1 MSAARRCC
9 VVAAFGLL
17 LLPHAVMAQ
26 DTVVVARNS
35 LGFRVGYAAT
45 PGEWSNSPMVPSV
58 KLYGAGFTYE
68 GDLEF
73 RIAPLWTLGVG
84 GGYVALNGSAWE
96 EYLREQGDV
105 VSVSAWAAHAE
116 LVIRPHIELGADDL
130 LKVDLGAA
138 AVFAGGSET
147 FASREYSYED
157 LPDYAFGGILGLEY
171 QHLLSKKFAV
181 SVRGSFL
188 LFPGALNSLGGMD
201 QTMMF
206 VPVTAGFRV
215 LF

>member
-9 VVAAFGLL
+9 VITAVAILL
-17 LLPHAVMAQ
+17 LSHAAMAQ
-26 DTVVVARNS
+26 DSIGIARNS

-45 PGEWSNSPMVPSV
+45 PGEWSNSPVVPSV
-58 KLYGAGFTYE
+58 KLYGGGFTYE

-73 RIAPLWTLGVG
+73 RIAPLWTLGAG
-84 GGYVALNGSAWE
+84 GGYVALNGSEWE
-96 EYLREQGDV
+96 DYARGQGDV

-116 LVIRPHIELGADDL
+116 MVIRPHIELGPDDL
-130 LKVDLGAA
+130 LKVELGVA
-138 AVFAGGSET
+138 AVFAGGSEA

-171 QHLLSKKFAV
+171 QHLLSKKFAF
-181 SVRGSFL
+181 SLRGSFL

-206 VPVTAGFRV
+206 VPITAGFRV

>member
-1 MSAARRCC
+1 MITFGRLCAIAALGFL
-9 VVAAFGLL
+9 VQHAA
-17 LLPHAVMAQ
+17 MAQ
-26 DTVVVARNS
+26 DSVVVARNS

-45 PGEWSNSPMVPSV
+45 PGEWSNSLVDPSV
-58 KLYGAGFTYE
+58 KLYGGGVTYE

-73 RIAPLWTLGVG
+73 RIAPLWTLGIG

-96 EYLREQGDV
+96 DYVRGQGDV

-116 LVIRPHIELGADDL
+116 IVIRPHIELGADDL

-171 QHLLSKKFAV
+171 QHLLSKKFAF
-181 SVRGSFL
+181 SLRGSFL
-188 LFPGALNSLGGMD
+188 LFPGALNPLGGTD

-206 VPVTAGFRV
+206 VPITAGFRV